1 MKKWMKKKDITWSDI
16 IILAVEF
23 LSPLLFIFIK

>member
-1 MKKWMKKKDITWSDI
+1 MKKWMKKKDLTWSDI